1 MTVAAFELE
10 RGFPILIG
18 AGVLHLLNEE
28 AQKGA
33 GTRIGVRLLYAGL
46 AIATNKD
53 IACVKTEDN
62 IEEADGGKRIYPLL
76 PIHATAK
83 LTKKCR
89 LCLVSWLPGIGKKIL
104 IPFLIMLLT

>member
-1 MTVAAFELE
+1 
-10 RGFPILIG
+10 
-18 AGVLHLLNEE
+18 LLDDK
-28 AQKGA
+28 AQEGA

-62 IEEADGGKRIYPLL
+62 IEEANGGKRKYPLL

-104 IPFLIMLLT
+104 IPFMIMLVT